1 MTIGTTRVRMRPQAG
16 KAIVTGLVG
25 TMVVKLASHFLMTM
39 HNFRLGRGKPSM
51 LLVRQFF
58 GADASSHD
66 SVDARLRPDSLLRS
80 RPSLI
85 RQPLGNYSKWVRG
98 TVMLCLLA
106 VPTFFAGLI
115 TSPLL
120 VTHYEG
126 LVGQVMGDFDVSQN
140 SHVYLTDLVTKL
152 VPNTD
157 TKGIAA
163 FMAVSMALIM
173 IVFPIL
179 NWIVVCVLWLVPIKN
194 NRTLV
199 HLAALARI
207 LYGWNALDALFFA
220 LFVTKLELH
229 LVGNWILNDRVPEVC
244 GAVSTNL
251 GEECLELSVSYLT
264 GFWLLI
270 ATLVAFI
277 PLMIL
282 TFFYEDNLI
291 RRRDRD
297 NHVED
302 EDEKESAV
310 GIQSASPSPGIDG
323 DLRDPLLRTNSVRT
337 NSLVDDTGFDSAS
350 SK

>member
-1 MTIGTTRVRMRPQAG
+1 
-16 KAIVTGLVG
+16 
-25 TMVVKLASHFLMTM
+25 
-39 HNFRLGRGKPSM
+39 M
-51 LLVRQFF
+51 L
-58 GADASSHD
+58 
-66 SVDARLRPDSLLRS
+66 
-80 RPSLI
+80 
-85 RQPLGNYSKWVRG
+85 
-98 TVMLCLLA
+98 TLLA
-106 VPTFFAGLI
+106 VPTFFAGMM

-140 SHVYLTDLVTKL
+140 TEVYLTDLVTKL

-163 FMAVSMALIM
+163 FMAVSMGLIM
-173 IVFPIL
+173 IVIPIL
-179 NWIVVCVLWLVPIKN
+179 NWLVVCLLWLVPIKK

-199 HLAALARI
+199 HLAAFARI

-229 LVGNWILNDRVPEVC
+229 LVGNWILNDRVPELC
-244 GAVSTNL
+244 GAVSSNL
-251 GEECLELSVSYLT
+251 GEECLQLSVTYLN

-277 PLMIL
+277 PLMVL

-291 RRRDRD
+291 RRRDISEVSDDDLSIGGGVVESGD
-297 NHVED
+297 N
-302 EDEKESAV
+302 
-310 GIQSASPSPGIDG
+310 ISPSPGVDG
-323 DLRDPLLRTNSVRT
+323 DLRDPLLRNDSI
-337 NSLVDDTGFDSAS
+337 VDEAGFDSAS

>member
-1 MTIGTTRVRMRPQAG
+1 
-16 KAIVTGLVG
+16 
-25 TMVVKLASHFLMTM
+25 
-39 HNFRLGRGKPSM
+39 M
-51 LLVRQFF
+51 L
-58 GADASSHD
+58 
-66 SVDARLRPDSLLRS
+66 
-80 RPSLI
+80 
-85 RQPLGNYSKWVRG
+85 
-98 TVMLCLLA
+98 TLLA
-106 VPTFFAGLI
+106 VPTFFAGMM

-140 SHVYLTDLVTKL
+140 TEVYLTDLVTKL

-163 FMAVSMALIM
+163 FMAVSMGLIM
-173 IVFPIL
+173 IVIPIL
-179 NWIVVCVLWLVPIKN
+179 NWLVVCLLWLVPIKK

-199 HLAALARI
+199 HLAAFARI

-229 LVGNWILNDRVPEVC
+229 LVGNWILNDRVPELC
-244 GAVSTNL
+244 GAVSSNL
-251 GEECLELSVSYLT
+251 GEECLQLSVSYLN

-277 PLMIL
+277 PLMVL

-291 RRRDRD
+291 RRRDISEVSDDDLSIGGGVVVESGD
-297 NHVED
+297 N
-302 EDEKESAV
+302 
-310 GIQSASPSPGIDG
+310 ISPSPGVDG
-323 DLRDPLLRTNSVRT
+323 DLRDPLLRNGSI
-337 NSLVDDTGFDSAS
+337 VDESGFDSAS